1 MAVINGL
8 SINIPGATW
17 DAECII
23 GSRYP
28 QAAFAS
34 LATYG
39 IQNARTI
46 LGATPVAAGVPVQH
60 DYYFTGDVNTGGY
73 DLGVTDNIRKT
84 EMVLIRPS
92 AVRSLGMGNY
102 LGGDVAPQ
110 GDTFVFE
117 PAAGRLRAVVGRSA
131 GTSESALNV
140 AIDTSKFHLAFF
152 DVSSESVQ
160 VHKMVSGGLMSGA
173 LTAVASRAIPAPAKP
188 IMAAKANVALADF
201 LGSVDIAMTGVWINT
216 TLTAAQK
223 QDMCNV
229 VMEMYGDIL
238 PLA

>member
-28 QAAFAS
+28 QAAVAS

-39 IQNARTI
+39 TQNARTI
-46 LGATPVAAGVPVQH
+46 LGAIPVAAGVPVQH

-73 DLGVTDNIRKT
+73 DLGVTDNIKKT

-102 LGGDVAPQ
+102 LGSTATPQ
-110 GDTFVFE
+110 GDTFVLE
-117 PAAGRLRAVVGRSA
+117 PSAGRLRAVVGRTA
-131 GTSESALNV
+131 GTSESALSV

-160 VHKMVSGGLMSGA
+160 VHKMVSGQLVSGA
-173 LTAVASRAIPAPAKP
+173 LTAVTSRAIPSPAKP
-188 IMAAKANVALADF
+188 IMAAKANIALTDF
-201 LGSVDIAMTGVWINT
+201 LGSVDIAMTGVWISTN
-216 TLTAAQK
+216 LTAAQK

>member
-8 SINIPGATW
+8 SINIPGAKW

-28 QAAFAS
+28 QAEFAS
-34 LATYG
+34 LAAYG
-39 IQNARTI
+39 IQNGRTI
-46 LGATPVAAGVPVQH
+46 MGASPVAVGVPVQH

-73 DLGVTDNIRKT
+73 DLSVIDNIKKT

-92 AVRSLGMGNY
+92 TVRSLGMGNY
-102 LGGDVAPQ
+102 LGGTTTPQ

-117 PAAGRLRAVVGRSA
+117 PATGRLRAVVGRTV
-131 GTSESALNV
+131 GTAESKLDV

-152 DVSSESVQ
+152 DVSGEAVQ
-160 VHKMVSGGLMSGA
+160 VHKMVAGQLVSGS
-173 LTAVASRAIPAPAKP
+173 LTAVTSRAIPSPAKP
-188 IMAAKANVALADF
+188 IMAAKSNIAMTDF
-201 LGSVDIAMTGVWINT
+201 LGSVDIAMTGIWVGT
-216 TLTAAQK
+216 SLTAAQK

>member
-17 DAECII
+17 AAECII

-39 IQNARTI
+39 TQNARTI

-60 DYYFTGDVNTGGY
+60 DYYFTGDANTGGY
-73 DLGVTDNIRKT
+73 NLGVTDNIKKT

-117 PAAGRLRAVVGRSA
+117 PALGRLRAVVGRTA
-131 GTSESALNV
+131 GTTESKLDV
-140 AIDTSKFHLAFF
+140 VIDTSKFHLAFF
-152 DVSSESVQ
+152 DVSGEAVQ
-160 VHKMVSGGLMSGA
+160 VHKMVSGQLVSGA
-173 LTAVASRAIPAPAKP
+173 MTAVTARAIPSPAKP
-188 IMAAKANVALADF
+188 IMAAKANIAMTDF
-201 LGSVDIAMTGVWINT
+201 LGSVDIAMTGIWIGT
-216 TLTAAQK
+216 SLTAAQK

-238 PLA
+238 ALA